1 MGALLRRANI
11 FLMKTRILLLAVFFA
26 FCGTE
31 ASQAFEYKAKKID
44 LLPLESYPAQITLN
58 GVTIAA
64 DPFTTNEKS
73 YTAFDIKN
81 LNAKGYFPLRVI
93 IRNDTQGYLSL
104 RTRNIVLI
112 NAAGQQLYST
122 PVSILVEDVMGKTM
136 KDKLPEIKAK
146 DQTIITRPGSALVDF
161 TDKELTNQ
169 LINPGSIATGFLF
182 FFTPEPL
189 KKGFFE
195 GSTLYLPRLEEE
207 GTHKPVGP
215 FTIKLDAALQLE
227 K

>member
-1 MGALLRRANI
+1 
-11 FLMKTRILLLAVFFA
+11 MKTRTILLSVFFA
-26 FCGTE
+26 FCGIKATL
-31 ASQAFEYKAKKID
+31 ALEYKMKKVD
-44 LLPLESYPAQITLN
+44 LLPIESYPAQITLN

-64 DPFTTNEKS
+64 DPYMTNEKS

-93 IRNDTQGYLSL
+93 IQNNTQGYLSL
-104 RTRNIVLI
+104 RTRTIVLI
-112 NAAGQQLYST
+112 TAAGQQLYT
-122 PVSILVEDVMGKTM
+122 FPVMNLVEDVTGKTM

-146 DQTIITRPGSALVDF
+146 DQTIISRPGSPLIDF

-169 LINPGSIATGFLF
+169 LISPGSAASGFLF
-182 FFTPEPL
+182 FFNPEPL

-207 GTHKPVGP
+207 GTHKQIGP

>member
-1 MGALLRRANI
+1 
-11 FLMKTRILLLAVFFA
+11 MKTRIILLSVFFS
-26 FCGTE
+26 FCGIKS
-31 ASQAFEYKAKKID
+31 SQALEYKMKKVD
-44 LLPLESYPAQITLN
+44 LLPIESYPAQITLN

-64 DPFTTNEKS
+64 DPYPTNEKS

-81 LNAKGYFPLRVI
+81 LNAKGYYPLRVI
-93 IRNDTQGYLSL
+93 IRNNTQGYLSL

-112 NAAGQQLYST
+112 TAAGQQLYTT
-122 PVSILVEDVMGKTM
+122 PVMNLVEDVMGKTM

-146 DQTIITRPGSALVDF
+146 DQTIISKPGSPLIDF

-169 LINPGSIATGFLF
+169 LITPGSAASGFLF
-182 FFTPEPL
+182 FFTPDPL

-195 GSTLYLPRLEEE
+195 GSTLFVPRLEEE